1 MKQLV
6 LWVVCFTQVSL
17 WSQVND
23 LNALS
28 SGQYLGFQA
37 IFDQDEKLYG
47 YVAQYSYGK
56 LSKEDRKFEIV
67 LLDKNLNKVLNKEIE
82 TSRFVESY
90 SSYMNFRG
98 ELVLRPRIDNN
109 EVTMAGLKKVFIP
122 KVKVL
127 NLTTNELKD
136 REEQCYGVNG
146 FKPCD
151 DDQNVKEL
159 QKQIEKDKKKLG
171 YYFKNNVYTMKDE
184 TFLVFEY
191 KQYDKQSRG
200 HTYTKYDENKNKLW
214 TYSYN
219 NHPLKS
225 KDFEVMYVFFSDDT
239 DIYFYKYSK
248 INKREILEIIRLDLK
263 TGKEVFK
270 KDVSHLKDIDL
281 VQYNKLRSY
290 YFTIDNTKGFDDKV
304 VLVSKKLNHQT
315 NECLGYSRMTIDKN
329 TNEVKFDDLLYTS
342 LKSELEVN
350 QYGKF
355 KNGYD
360 LAVRDL
366 FFTKDGGVGFL
377 FEKIKIGTSFWT
389 GNIVPRTT
397 DLIYVHTDAQF
408 KSSAVSVLSKEKS
421 KDVLS
426 DYLFSQSINDEEN
439 LVFFY
444 RDQVKDEKTKEK
456 NWKLFINTIIDS
468 KLNSESIDIS
478 SDNNVIFPYV
488 AKEGYIMLREFNKKD
503 KYNQIRLERI
513 NY

>member
-1 MKQLV
+1 
-6 LWVVCFTQVSL
+6 
-17 WSQVND
+17 
-23 LNALS
+23 
-28 SGQYLGFQA
+28 
-37 IFDQDEKLYG
+37 
-47 YVAQYSYGK
+47 
-56 LSKEDRKFEIV
+56 
-67 LLDKNLNKVLNKEIE
+67 
-82 TSRFVESY
+82 
-90 SSYMNFRG
+90 
-98 ELVLRPRIDNN
+98 
-109 EVTMAGLKKVFIP
+109 
-122 KVKVL
+122 
-127 NLTTNELKD
+127 
-136 REEQCYGVNG
+136 
-146 FKPCD
+146 
-151 DDQNVKEL
+151 
-159 QKQIEKDKKKLG
+159 
-171 YYFKNNVYTMKDE
+171 
-184 TFLVFEY
+184 
-191 KQYDKQSRG
+191 
-200 HTYTKYDENKNKLW
+200 
-214 TYSYN
+214 
-219 NHPLKS
+219 
-225 KDFEVMYVFFSDDT
+225 MYVFFSDDT

-304 VLVSKKLNHQT
+304 VLISKKLNHQT
-315 NECLGYSRMTIDKN
+315 NECLGYSRMNIDKN

-468 KLNSESIDIS
+468 KLNTESIDIS